1 MPTNNYRELK
11 KESIKKTSL
20 DLNDA
25 LLNTL
30 NIRIIFLNELSIKY
44 SCKPNSVNPRGNL
57 FTSLL
62 TVSRIISL
70 YTYTYTSTKCTHV
83 RCQKIRCFTSWKMM
97 WRTGA
102 YILFT
107 HHPYSRKH
115 VCVIYESCSTSPFI
129 HTELFS
135 HKIALHTRQ
144 PHDLHLS
151 VSGHRN
157 PSIEPVLNP
166 NLSLLSLFT
175 FFFCSAILSFHGN
188 GSPCSRQFGKKTD
201 NGNRQ
206 VRENC
211 LVEILVGNPRFGC
224 RFAMKFGFEARKWQ
238 RKKGSRRR
246 RGEGGEATPW
256 SLLSSWPRKVPSR
269 EPRSSCVF
277 LLSIIPTL
285 LIERM

>member
-1 MPTNNYRELK
+1 
-11 KESIKKTSL
+11 
-20 DLNDA
+20 
-25 LLNTL
+25 
-30 NIRIIFLNELSIKY
+30 
-44 SCKPNSVNPRGNL
+44 
-57 FTSLL
+57 
-62 TVSRIISL
+62 
-70 YTYTYTSTKCTHV
+70 
-83 RCQKIRCFTSWKMM
+83 MM

-115 VCVIYESCSTSPFI
+115 VCVIYESCSIIIRART

-135 HKIALHTRQ
+135 HKIALRQ
-144 PHDLHLS
+144 LHDLHLS
-151 VSGHRN
+151 LSLDITT
-157 PSIEPVLNP
+157 SIEPILNP

-188 GSPCSRQFGKKTD
+188 GSPCSRQFEKKTD

-224 RFAMKFGFEARKWQ
+224 RFARKFGFEARKWQ
-238 RKKGSRRR
+238 RRRR
-246 RGEGGEATPW
+246 SDSVEFIELAKESSFSRVTCPLV
-256 SLLSSWPRKVPSR
+256 SFFFRLSRP
-269 EPRSSCVF
+269 
-277 LLSIIPTL
+277 L

>member
-1 MPTNNYRELK
+1 M
-11 KESIKKTSL
+11 
-20 DLNDA
+20 
-25 LLNTL
+25 
-30 NIRIIFLNELSIKY
+30 
-44 SCKPNSVNPRGNL
+44 NPVQHPR
-57 FTSLL
+57 S
-62 TVSRIISL
+62 
-70 YTYTYTSTKCTHV
+70 YAHTY
-83 RCQKIRCFTSWKMM
+83 
-97 WRTGA
+97 
-102 YILFT
+102 
-107 HHPYSRKH
+107 
-115 VCVIYESCSTSPFI
+115 I

-246 RGEGGEATPW
+246 RGEGRGGEKR
-256 SLLSSWPRKVPSR
+256 LHGVYYRVGQGK
-269 EPRSSCVF
+269 F
-277 LLSIIPTL
+277 LLESHAPLVSSFFRLSRPSSLKECKCCDSGSKGRKLFVYGYGEMVICKSICMPSLRVSDT
-285 LIERM
+285 RS

>member
-1 MPTNNYRELK
+1 M
-11 KESIKKTSL
+11 
-20 DLNDA
+20 
-25 LLNTL
+25 
-30 NIRIIFLNELSIKY
+30 
-44 SCKPNSVNPRGNL
+44 NPVQHPR
-57 FTSLL
+57 S
-62 TVSRIISL
+62 
-70 YTYTYTSTKCTHV
+70 YAHTY
-83 RCQKIRCFTSWKMM
+83 
-97 WRTGA
+97 
-102 YILFT
+102 
-107 HHPYSRKH
+107 
-115 VCVIYESCSTSPFI
+115 I

-144 PHDLHLS
+144 PQDLHLS

-238 RKKGSRRR
+238 RKKGSRKR
-246 RGEGGEATPW
+246 RGEGGGRSDSMEFIIELAKE
-256 SLLSSWPRKVPSR
+256 SSFSR
-269 EPRSSCVF
+269 A
-277 LLSIIPTL
+277 TL
-285 LIERM
+285 LLCLPSFDYPDPPH